1 MELLTSNIYYALS
14 DRTINLL
21 MKGDIDTS
29 AIVDVEVTGMW
40 ESDAEVKAII
50 EHETEV
56 EIFVVDKIQQE
67 QVGHSLT
74 A

>member
-1 MELLTSNIYYALS
+1 MA
-14 DRTINLL
+14 LL

-29 AIVDVEVTGMW
+29 VTVDVEVTGMR

-56 EIFVVDKIQQE
+56 EIFVVDKNKQE
-67 QVGHSLT
+67 QVGHYLT